1 MRITFEARGDVYE
14 FSIDYQE
21 YRDCL
26 RYRNAKKI
34 FECIAEIVVD
44 KITDEWVQAHVI
56 KKDKD
61 ISWWN
66 FRVSQGYILEQ
77 LLIQALVNKLCSL
90 YMMGFTEWKG
100 REAVRRYEA
109 CKPCGGFVSLDY
121 LSFTIE
127 FEYVTWRLKPRP
139 MRRHEV
145 LIWRDLWRRRKYTCP
160 RPEELPKELIEERF
174 RYAFDLI
181 EVINKHFPEYLY
193 NFDLLAFQQ
202 WKEIRD
208 FYLTFKRT
216 EDLMAF
222 LDRAGILKKL
232 DKVVRYLP
240 ILENY
245 KKEAVK
251 DVGSRFRFVKNYLI
265 YLASMYGIDWHVG
278 IITKSLPFI
287 DIDSKVLEA
296 MYEIAR
302 VITLLNTVYN
312 CRNFIISE
320 TWRGFHIIGLCLLHR
335 RNWFE
340 LYRNLALLN
349 CNIPREFIEEIAR
362 RVGVEPEM
370 VRKAKCIWKY
380 VDFYHAYYSLVR
392 EKSVL
397 RVSTTKTR
405 WIRLCAIIKDLD
417 LIWFNSECPRELEAI
432 LRRTLA
438 RLKAR

>member
-1 MRITFEARGDVYE
+1 MRITYEARGDVYE

-21 YRDCL
+21 YKDCF
-26 RYRNAKKI
+26 RYRNVKKI
-34 FECIAEIVVD
+34 LECIADIVVD
-44 KITDEWVQAHVI
+44 KIAEEYVNAHVV

-61 ISWWN
+61 LAYWN
-66 FRVSQGYILEQ
+66 FRTSQGYIFEQ
-77 LLIQALVNKLCSL
+77 LLIQALINKLCSL
-90 YMMGFTEWKG
+90 YFMNFIEWKG
-100 REAVRRYEA
+100 REAVKKYEL

-121 LSFTIE
+121 LSFTVE
-127 FEYVTWRLKPRP
+127 FDYVLYKAKPKP

-145 LIWRDLWRRRKYTCP
+145 LIWRDLWKRRRYACP
-160 RPEELPKELIEERF
+160 KPEELPRELIEQRF
-174 RYAFDLI
+174 KYAFELI
-181 EVINKHFPEYLY
+181 EIINKHFSEYLY

-202 WKEIRD
+202 WKEIKD
-208 FYLTFKRT
+208 FYMTFKRT
-216 EDLMAF
+216 EDLMMF
-222 LDRAGILKKL
+222 LDRTGILRKL
-232 DKVVRYLP
+232 DKVVKYLP

-251 DVGSRFRFVKNYLI
+251 DVGARFRFVKNYLT

-296 MYEIAR
+296 MYEIVR
-302 VITLLNTVYN
+302 VLTLLITVYN

-349 CNIPREFIEEIAR
+349 CNIPKEFIEEIVK
-362 RVGVEPEM
+362 RVGIELEM
-370 VRKAKCIWKY
+370 IKRTKCLWKY
-380 VDFYHAYYSLVR
+380 VDFFHAYYSLVR

-397 RVSTTKTR
+397 RISTTRTR
-405 WIRLCAIIKDLD
+405 WIKLCAVIKNLE
-417 LIWFNSECPRELEAI
+417 LIYFNPECPKELEVI
-432 LRRTLA
+432 LRRALE
-438 RLKAR
+438 RLKRR